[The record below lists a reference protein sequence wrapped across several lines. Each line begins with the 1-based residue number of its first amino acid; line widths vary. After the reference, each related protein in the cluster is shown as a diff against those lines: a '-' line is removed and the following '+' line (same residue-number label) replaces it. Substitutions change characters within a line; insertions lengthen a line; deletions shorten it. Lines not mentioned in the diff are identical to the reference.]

1 MPRMTSRGFARS
13 GSFHASPLHAVMV
26 LACAGLLACGAA
38 GDDGGSETGGSS
50 GADASSSGGNT
61 ASGGAVGTG
70 GRSTPE
76 GSGGGSASGGSSG
89 SGGATGSGGSPAS
102 GGSPGSGGSAA
113 SGGGTGAGGAR
124 APGGSSGA
132 GGRGG
137 GRGGAP
143 ASGSGGMN
151 GMAGGPGSG
160 GMKPGSGGSPGQ
172 GGAGGVAAAFANCP
186 MTGHVTY
193 TLTRSAQPTAAESAA
208 YDKIV
213 PAMDMAVAY
222 YNCFTGITKAD
233 TVTYNASVATADGNV
248 NGSIRFG
255 STDSMNYITAMHE
268 ISHTVGI
275 GSSQFDT
282 LVVDGI
288 FTGTNATSQLRAI
301 TGNATD
307 QLHADTQH
315 FWPNGLN
322 YTTEVTSVPRD
333 LINHCLMVIAIR
345 KDLGMSP

>member
-1 MPRMTSRGFARS
+1 MTPDGS
-13 GSFHASPLHAVMV
+13 G
-26 LACAGLLACGAA
+26 GL
-38 GDDGGSETGGSS
+38 
-50 GADASSSGGNT
+50 SSGGT
-61 ASGGAVGTG
+61 VGSGGRSMMPDGSGGLSSSGGAVG
-70 GRSTPE
+70 
-76 GSGGGSASGGSSG
+76 
-89 SGGATGSGGSPAS
+89 SGGAGMTDRGGSN
-102 GGSPGSGGSAA
+102 GV
-113 SGGGTGAGGAR
+113 AGR
-124 APGGSSGA
+124 PGGRA
-132 GGRGG
+132 G
-137 GRGGAP
+137 

-151 GMAGGPGSG
+151 GAGGAPGTGGSKAGSG
-160 GMKPGSGGSPGQ
+160 GAGL

-193 TLTRSAQPTAAESAA
+193 TLTRTAQPTSAESAA

-233 TVTYNASVATADGNV
+233 TVTYNSTVATADGNV

-275 GSSQFDT
+275 GSTQFDA

-288 FTGTNATSQLRAI
+288 FTGTNATAQLRAI

-307 QLHADTQH
+307 QVHGDTQH

-322 YTTEVTSVPRD
+322 YTTEVTSVPQD

-345 KDLGMSP
+345 KDMGMSP